1 MTMLVRDVMTSPAIT
16 IDAGTRIR
24 DAVALLDRKR
34 ITILPVVGPAGE
46 LVGVISEADLLTEA
60 MTHEPGTPHRLEAAV
75 ADPAR
80 LVAEVMT
87 RLVSSVPAYA
97 DLDEAVELMATT
109 MIKSLPVVE
118 HGYVVGMISR
128 SDVIHL
134 LANRDQ
140 RLRTEV
146 VDLLNSE
153 CPDWLVEVA
162 DGVVTV
168 TGPADQHERRL
179 AAVLAGSIT
188 GVQAVKVR

>member
-1 MTMLVRDVMTSPAIT
+1 MLVRDVMTSPAIT

-24 DAVALLDRKR
+24 DAVALLDRER
-34 ITILPVVGPAGE
+34 ITVLPVIGAAGE

-60 MTHEPGTPHRLEAAV
+60 MTHEPGTPLRLEPAV
-75 ADPAR
+75 AGPAR

-87 RLVSSVPAYA
+87 RLVTSVPAHA
-97 DLDEAVELMATT
+97 ELDEAVELMATT

-118 HGYVVGMISR
+118 HGRVVGMISR

-140 RLRTEV
+140 RLRAEV
-146 VDLLNSE
+146 VDLLYGE

-168 TGPADQHERRL
+168 TGPADRHERRL

-188 GVQAVKVR
+188 GVQAVKIR